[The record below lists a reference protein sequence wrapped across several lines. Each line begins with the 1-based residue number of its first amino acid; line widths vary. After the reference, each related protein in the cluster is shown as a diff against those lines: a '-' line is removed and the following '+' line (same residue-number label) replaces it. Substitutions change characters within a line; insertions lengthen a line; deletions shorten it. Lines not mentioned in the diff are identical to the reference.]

1 VDTLNTLLVS
11 EIFPPKTGGSGRW
24 FWEIYRRLP
33 RGSYAIA
40 AGEDPRQ
47 ADFDRAHDLRVV
59 RLPLAMRAWGIVS
72 LEGLRGYARAI
83 RRLHRRIAAG
93 RIDMVHCGR
102 CLPEGVMA
110 LVLRLWTGVPYA
122 CYVHG
127 EDVGTARSSR
137 EHRWLAERVLRHA
150 SFLIANSR
158 NTERILIEEWGLA
171 AGRIRLL
178 YPGVD
183 TDRFEP
189 AARDPSA
196 RAALGWGD
204 RPVILTVG
212 RLQLRKGHD
221 QMIRAL
227 TTIRAAIPGVLY
239 AIAGDGE
246 ERATLEELAG
256 LSGLRDHVQFLGEVD
271 DDRLVRCYQQCDL
284 FALPNR
290 QVGRDI
296 EGFGM
301 VLLEA
306 QACGKPVIA
315 GASGGTAET
324 MRIPETGLVVPC
336 DGPEE
341 LAAAVVE
348 LLADPDRRARMG
360 AAARAWVVDRFDW
373 QSLSRQAAAIFQ
385 DRSPAPALEVLDA

>member
-1 VDTLNTLLVS
+1 LNTLLIS
-11 EIFPPKTGGSGRW
+11 DLFPPKTGGSGRW

-33 RGSYAIA
+33 RRSYLIA
-40 AGEDPRQ
+40 AGEHPRQ
-47 ADFDRAHDLRVV
+47 RDFDERHAPRVV
-59 RLPLAMRAWGIVS
+59 RLPLAMRAWGIAS
-72 LEGLRGYARAI
+72 LEGLRGYTRAI
-83 RRLHRRIAAG
+83 GRLRRLILDERIE
-93 RIDMVHCGR
+93 MVHAAR

-110 LVLRLWTGVPYA
+110 LALRLATRAPYA

-127 EDVGTARSSR
+127 EDVGTARYSR
-137 EHRWLAERVLRHA
+137 EHRWLAERVLRNA

-171 AGRIRLL
+171 PEGIRLL
-178 YPGVD
+178 HPGVD
-183 TDRFEP
+183 TARFVP
-189 AARDPSA
+189 AARDRSV
-196 RAALGWGD
+196 RAALGWGE

-227 TTIRAAIPGVLY
+227 TTIREAIPGVLY

-246 ERATLEELAG
+246 ERATLEEVAG
-256 LSGLRDHVQFLGEVD
+256 RSGLHDHVQFLGEVD
-271 DDRLVRCYQQCDL
+271 DDRLVLLYQQCDL
-284 FALPNR
+284 FVLPNR

-336 DGPEE
+336 DGPEV
-341 LAAAVVE
+341 LAAKVVE
-348 LLADPDRRARMG
+348 LLTDPDRRARMG
-360 AAARAWVVDRFDW
+360 SAARSWVTERFDW
-373 QSLSRQAAAIFQ
+373 EPLSRQALALFQGQAAI
-385 DRSPAPALEVLDA
+385 PTLEPMTA